1 MKKILSLLIAFVCV
15 FALLACGGEKTTTTA
30 KPNPTTTTQ
39 KQGGETT
46 TKDNVTT
53 TDGGSNVTTTDGGSD
68 ITTTDGGGED
78 LPEGVKANIDSEKT
92 VSRIEIYEQPTKRYY
107 LIGDTFDP
115 AGGIVKVVYKDK
127 TSDLVTLSSSSFEL
141 KVNDFDTPN
150 TYKIIVKCG
159 RQSENLTVYVKSK
172 DFAVTYN
179 LAYEGA
185 PEPTVV
191 RIVDGDKAIPET
203 PTREGY
209 TFAGWYAHK
218 DYIYTYD
225 FTAGVTADAN
235 LYALWLKDGV
245 EHYTVTF
252 EKGYYGDNYKTYSYQ
267 VDAGSPVARPTDP
280 LREGYTF
287 DKWLDEAGAAYD
299 FSANITKDTKLTA
312 AWTKAVS
319 GKQYYT
325 FEAEDTSLDKKV
337 GPAFS
342 GTCSEEGMIV
352 PAPKDRACSNGYF
365 VSYLYREG
373 NSLEFVIA
381 CDEDVSDV
389 TLYLRCSAELRDYTY
404 DPSNY
409 AVLLNDVALDYQ
421 PIVFTNVP
429 RPEDMSNAADQLD
442 CLTFQDYLIG
452 VNLTL
457 KKGQNVIQVMTM
469 NSVGMDGSTLE
480 AAAPIIDAI
489 KIETTAVLQW
499 DHTLNLPRTNQ
510 YSPRNPADY

>member
-39 KQGGETT
+39 NGGETT

-127 TSDLVTLSSSSFEL
+127 TSDLVILSSSSFEL

-185 PEPTVV
+185 PEPKVV
-191 RIVDGDKAIPET
+191 RVVDGDKAVLET

-245 EHYTVTF
+245 EHYTVTL
-252 EKGYYGDNYKTYSYQ
+252 K
-267 VDAGSPVARPTDP
+267 
-280 LREGYTF
+280 
-287 DKWLDEAGAAYD
+287 
-299 FSANITKDTKLTA
+299 
-312 AWTKAVS
+312 
-319 GKQYYT
+319 
-325 FEAEDTSLDKKV
+325 
-337 GPAFS
+337 
-342 GTCSEEGMIV
+342 M
-352 PAPKDRACSNGYF
+352 
-365 VSYLYREG
+365 
-373 NSLEFVIA
+373 VI
-381 CDEDVSDV
+381 
-389 TLYLRCSAELRDYTY
+389 
-404 DPSNY
+404 
-409 AVLLNDVALDYQ
+409 
-421 PIVFTNVP
+421 
-429 RPEDMSNAADQLD
+429 MS
-442 CLTFQDYLIG
+442 
-452 VNLTL
+452 
-457 KKGQNVIQVMTM
+457 
-469 NSVGMDGSTLE
+469 
-480 AAAPIIDAI
+480 IIIRHIAI
-489 KIETTAVLQW
+489 K
-499 DHTLNLPRTNQ
+499 
-510 YSPRNPADY
+510 